1 MPTTPHHFVG
11 QLVEADCA
19 PLAGLHQISVR
30 LIDDD
35 GASHVAYMV
44 HGRGAD
50 AERRCEQAF
59 AALQIG
65 QRYHGSATLQRTGE
79 PHTYHFG
86 SVVLAADRRRAR
98 FEPAPRWRAAA

>member
-1 MPTTPHHFVG
+1 MPTPHHFHG
-11 QLVEADCA
+11 QLVEADCT
-19 PLAGLHQISVR
+19 PLEGIHQLSVR

-35 GASHVAYMV
+35 GTSHIAYMV

-59 AALQIG
+59 SALQIG

-86 SVVLAADRRRAR
+86 NVVLAADRRRAR
-98 FEPAPRWRAAA
+98 FEPAQGWWAAA